1 MNKMK
6 LSRRISV
13 VLSILLIVLI
23 FPISAS
29 AEVGTAFTYQG
40 QLYVSGAP
48 ASSAY
53 DFKFSLYDSES
64 GGTAKGTLNKSLT
77 VTNGYFC
84 TSLDFGSSIYDGTA
98 YWLEIEVGEAGSGT
112 YTMLGNRQAL
122 NPSPYAI
129 FAASV
134 ADGAVTPAKINA
146 DGSSNGQT
154 LISDGT
160 NVTWGNVAPGTI
172 GADGSS
178 NGQTLISDGT
188 NVAWGNVAPGTI
200 GADGS
205 SNGQTLISDGTN
217 VAWGNVAPGTIG
229 ADGSS
234 NGQTLIS
241 DGTNVAWGNV
251 APGTIGADGSSNG
264 QTLISDG
271 TNVAWGNVAP
281 GTIGTNGASNG
292 QVLTFDGSKT
302 GWGNVA
308 PGAINANGSSKGQTL
323 ISDGTNVEWGDISTG
338 ASPKLY
344 YMNNPNQISLYSPPP
359 LNTEQTVASVNNAA
373 LESGQDVK
381 IDYSLNLI
389 PMVSANWY
397 IKCEI
402 RLYRD
407 GTLIKTDRIDRWGN
421 VAGTYNDPL
430 SGTFVDIV
438 TSTGNHTYEVR
449 TFFETAANTTMVSAS
464 QRCLNIIA
472 F

>member
-6 LSRRISV
+6 LFRRISV

-29 AEVGTAFTYQG
+29 AEVGTAFIYQG

-48 ASSAY
+48 ASGAY

-64 GGTAKGTLNKSLT
+64 GGTAKGTLNKPLT

-160 NVTWGNVAPGTI
+160 NV
-172 GADGSS
+172 
-178 NGQTLISDGT
+178 
-188 NVAWGNVAPGTI
+188 
-200 GADGS
+200 
-205 SNGQTLISDGTN
+205 
-217 VAWGNVAPGTIG
+217 
-229 ADGSS
+229 
-234 NGQTLIS
+234 
-241 DGTNVAWGNV
+241 
-251 APGTIGADGSSNG
+251 
-264 QTLISDG
+264 
-271 TNVAWGNVAP
+271 AWGNVAP

-308 PGAINANGSSKGQTL
+308 PGAINANGSSNGQTL

-338 ASPKLY
+338 AGPKLY
-344 YMNNPNQISLYSPPP
+344 YINNPATTSLYSPPP
-359 LNTEQTVASVNNAA
+359 LNTEETVATVVNVA
-373 LESGQDVK
+373 LENGQDVK

-389 PMVSANWY
+389 PEVSANWY

-407 GTLIKTDRIDRWGN
+407 GTLIKTDKIDRWGN

-449 TFFETAANTTMVSAS
+449 TFFETAANTTSVSAS